1 MCPACMANA
10 MLAAA
15 AATSTGG
22 LTAFTV
28 KYFFQPNRNRQ
39 TNETKQNEN
48 RDNGTEKREERHESF
63 QGRVRS

>member
-1 MCPACMANA
+1 MCPVCMANA

-22 LTAFTV
+22 LTAFAVT
-28 KYFFQPNRNRQ
+28 YFSKPNRNHQ
-39 TNETKQNEN
+39 ANETKQNEN

-63 QGRVRS
+63 QGGVRS